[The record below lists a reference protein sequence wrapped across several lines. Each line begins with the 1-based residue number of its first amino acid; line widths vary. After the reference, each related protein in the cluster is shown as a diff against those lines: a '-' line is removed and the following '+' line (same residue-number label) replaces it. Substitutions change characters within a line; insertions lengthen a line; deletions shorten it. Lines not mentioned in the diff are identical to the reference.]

1 MASSK
6 LQIDER
12 ARQLTCNGRATVLQ
26 EKTWQVFELL
36 RRRSPAIV
44 ERREIIDALWQGNW
58 LTGEKGLNQAI
69 WTLRQ
74 ALGDDAR
81 APAFI
86 RTIPR
91 RGYQWIYIA
100 ASAKTSASE
109 TSSRTF
115 VLRLAAGLAVVAG
128 GLTLLSMRAAPLH
141 DYAEP
146 PPPQRITRAYLVNR
160 DIHVELDGGCLG
172 ILKNANNAEISEP
185 VVSADGREVAVAV
198 HEPGGCRLV
207 TIDVTSG
214 TKRDFGSCPAG

>member
-12 ARQLTCNGRATVLQ
+12 VRQLTCNGRATVLQ
-26 EKTWQVFELL
+26 EKTWQVFKLL

-91 RGYQWIYIA
+91 RGYQWIYVA
-100 ASAKTSASE
+100 GGAKTSASE

-141 DYAEP
+141 DSAEP
-146 PPPQRITRAYLVNR
+146 QQRISRAYLVNR
-160 DIHVELDGGCLG
+160 DIHVELESGCLG
-172 ILKNANNAEISEP
+172 ILKNAGYAEISEP

-198 HEPGGCRLV
+198 HEPEGCRLV